1 MSPEEFL
8 SSVFFPHIYLYFICV
23 AVALGV
29 LYPLFKYRARCL
41 IDPMVYS
48 LFTVGTAN
56 AVAIFLYATRQIT
69 LEKFAYV
76 ELVQLIFWIVFYISS
91 RKSFKI
97 KRRTTRRKWNS
108 FDSFFFKI
116 CFTVYFLMQIISFAI
131 NGIPIFNDNRFA
143 QNIDNSSGILGLLS
157 RLSSC
162 VHMMLIIYVI
172 HLLLYKRSKKGYI
185 ASGLI
190 ILFSLLSGSKG
201 FILSFVFAFFY
212 YSVYYNRKIPR
223 LKKKYAV
230 LIVLTPLAV
239 ILIGGMATDGLASIV
254 YLLYR
259 FLANGDMYWYALP
272 NDVIDNVRFYC
283 DGIVN
288 VSFFLWGPFRHLLGV
303 EVDPSTM
310 QTVSDRVF
318 ELVIGSTANGGTPN
332 SPFSTT
338 FWVFYRWFSLI
349 LVVPLA
355 YLHSFLCYKFQN
367 RRITLVNTCVIALS
381 MTCGLCFQDIYL
393 FFANIFTLIL
403 FVIVYKLSKFAYGL
417 TYLYKNR
424 Q

>member
-8 SSVFFPHIYLYFICV
+8 SDVFFPNMYLYFICL

-41 IDPMVYS
+41 IDPMVFN
-48 LFTVGTAN
+48 LFTAGTAN
-56 AVAIFLYATRQIT
+56 AVVIFLYATRQIT
-69 LEKFAYV
+69 FEKFAYM
-76 ELVQLIFWIVFYISS
+76 ELVQLVFWIAFYISS
-91 RKSFKI
+91 RKIFKI
-97 KRRTTRRKWNS
+97 KRRITRRKWGG

-116 CFTVYFLMQIISFAI
+116 CFTVFFLTQIIYFVI

-143 QNIDNSSGILGLLS
+143 QNIDNSSGILGLLT
-157 RLSSC
+157 RASSC
-162 VHMMLIIYVI
+162 VNMMLLIYVI

-185 ASGLI
+185 ASWLI
-190 ILFSLLSGSKG
+190 ILFSLLSGSKS

-230 LIVLTPLAV
+230 LIALTPLIV
-239 ILIGGMATDGLASIV
+239 ILLSGMATDGLGSIV
-254 YLLYR
+254 FLLYR
-259 FLANGDMYWYALP
+259 FMANGDMYWYALP
-272 NDVIDNVRFYC
+272 NDVIDNANFNC

-288 VSFFLWGPFRHLLGV
+288 ITYFLWGPFRHVLGF
-303 EVDPSTM
+303 EVDSLTM
-310 QTVSDRVF
+310 QTVGSLVF
-318 ELVIGSTANGGTPN
+318 ALVRGSLPDGGAPN
-332 SPFSTT
+332 SPFSITL
-338 FWVFYRWFSLI
+338 WVFYRWFSLI
-349 LVVPLA
+349 VVIPLA

-367 RRITLVNTCVIALS
+367 RRVTLVNTCIIALS

-393 FFANIFTLIL
+393 FFANIFSLML
-403 FVIVYKLSKFAYGL
+403 FVIVYKISKYAYGMIVFI
-417 TYLYKNR
+417 KNR